1 MKKSLQLS
9 FGIAFSA
16 SALVSLFIWISGDYV
31 KTVSPSYSLTALV
44 FLMTFIPAYVVL
56 EFLVF
61 RKIQQIY
68 LMFTDEKKPVTTDEI
83 VELEKS
89 ANNWIAE
96 RSEEIEQLKKL
107 ETYRKEF
114 LGNVSHELKTPIF
127 NIQGYISTLLDG
139 GLDDPKINRS
149 FLSKAE
155 KSVERMITIVDDLQS
170 ISQLERGVLELNEE
184 DFDVVA
190 LAKDVLESLEMRAK
204 EKNISF
210 EIFNDV
216 THPLFVTADKFRIRQ
231 VLVNLVVNSVRYG
244 KDGGLTQIRV
254 NDIGDKVLVEVTDN
268 GIGIASEHQSRIFER
283 FYRADKSRSRE
294 LGGTGLG
301 LAIVKH
307 IIEAHNQKISVLST
321 EGAGSVFSFTLKKSA
336 MPNS

>member
-1 MKKSLQLS
+1 MKKSIQLS
-9 FGIAFSA
+9 FVLAFSA
-16 SALVSLFIWISGDYV
+16 SALVSLFIYFSGDYV
-31 KTVSPSYSLTALV
+31 NVVSPSYSLTALV
-44 FLMTFIPAYVVL
+44 FMMVFIPSFLVL

-61 RKIQQIY
+61 RKIQGIY
-68 LMFTDEKKPVTTDEI
+68 AMFSDGKKPLSADEI
-83 VELEKS
+83 AELEKS
-89 ANNWIAE
+89 ASRWIAE
-96 RSEEIEQLKKL
+96 RGEEIEQLKKH

-139 GLDDPKINRS
+139 GLDDPKVNRS

-216 THPLFVTADKFRIRQ
+216 TQPLVVTADKFRIRQ
-231 VLVNLVVNSVRYG
+231 VLVNLVMNSVRYG
-244 KDGGLTQIRV
+244 KDGGLTQLRV
-254 NDIGDKVLVEVTDN
+254 NDIGDKVVVEVTDN

-307 IIEAHNQKISVLST
+307 IIEAHNQKINVLST
-321 EGAGSVFSFTLKKSA
+321 EGAGSVFSFTLKKAASI
-336 MPNS
+336 

>member
-1 MKKSLQLS
+1 M
-9 FGIAFSA
+9 
-16 SALVSLFIWISGDYV
+16 
-31 KTVSPSYSLTALV
+31 
-44 FLMTFIPAYVVL
+44 MTFVPSFLVL

-61 RKIQQIY
+61 RKIQGIY
-68 LMFTDEKKPVTTDEI
+68 SMFSDGKKPLSADEI
-83 VELEKS
+83 AELEKS
-89 ANNWIAE
+89 ASRWIAE
-96 RSEEIEQLKKL
+96 RGEEIEQLKKH

-139 GLDDPKINRS
+139 GIDDPKINRS
-149 FLSKAE
+149 FLTKAE

-216 THPLFVTADKFRIRQ
+216 TQPLVVTADKFRIRQ
-231 VLVNLVVNSVRYG
+231 VLVNLIMNSVRYG
-244 KDGGLTQIRV
+244 KDGGITQIRV
-254 NDIGDKVLVEVTDN
+254 NDIGDRVLVEVTDN

-321 EGAGSVFSFTLKKSA
+321 EGAGSVFSFTLKKA
-336 MPNS
+336 IAA

>member
-1 MKKSLQLS
+1 LKKSIQLS
-9 FGIAFSA
+9 FVLAFSA
-16 SALVSLFIWISGDYV
+16 SALVSLFIYFSGDYV
-31 KTVSPSYSLTALV
+31 NVVSLSYSLTALV
-44 FLMTFIPAYVVL
+44 FLMVFVPSFLVL

-61 RKIQQIY
+61 RKIQGIY
-68 LMFTDEKKPVTTDEI
+68 AMFSDGKKPLSADEI
-83 VELEKS
+83 TELEKS
-89 ANNWIAE
+89 ASRWIAE
-96 RSEEIEQLKKL
+96 RGEEIEQLKKH

-139 GLDDPKINRS
+139 GIDDPKINRT

-216 THPLFVTADKFRIRQ
+216 TQPLVVTADKFRIRQ
-231 VLVNLVVNSVRYG
+231 VLVNLIMNSVRYG
-244 KDGGLTQIRV
+244 KDGGLTQLRV
-254 NDIGDKVLVEVTDN
+254 NDIDDKVLVEVTDN

-321 EGAGSVFSFTLKKSA
+321 EGAGSVFSFTLKKA
-336 MPNS
+336 ATV

>member
-1 MKKSLQLS
+1 ML
-9 FGIAFSA
+9 AFSA
-16 SALVSLFIWISGDYV
+16 SALVSLFIYFSGDYV
-31 KTVSPSYSLTALV
+31 NVVSLSYSLTALV
-44 FLMTFIPAYVVL
+44 FLMVFVPSFIVL

-61 RKIQQIY
+61 RKIQGIY
-68 LMFTDEKKPVTTDEI
+68 AMFSDGKKPLSADEI
-83 VELEKS
+83 AELEKS
-89 ANNWIAE
+89 ASRWIAE
-96 RSEEIEQLKKL
+96 RGEEIEQLKKH

-139 GLDDPKINRS
+139 GIDDPKINRT

-170 ISQLERGVLELNEE
+170 ISQLERGILELNED

-210 EIFNDV
+210 EIFNDI
-216 THPLFVTADKFRIRQ
+216 TQPLLVTADKFRIRQ
-231 VLVNLVVNSVRYG
+231 VLVNLVMNSVRYG
-244 KDGGLTQIRV
+244 KDGGLTQLKV

-321 EGAGSVFSFTLKKSA
+321 EGAGSVFSFTLKKA
-336 MPNS
+336 AII